1 MPQWVGAPVQCNNRC
16 GFIKIIKPTLIGG
29 FFVLLCICRW
39 RGTCFHQVSSEDRLF
54 GCDLFTRERLMGV
67 LYLFVPISMVIAG
80 ILVWAAFWAIRN
92 NQYEDLEGPAHR
104 ILLDDDDPR
113 IPNQPEEASRMES
126 SSSSADQLAQKAK

>member
-1 MPQWVGAPVQCNNRC
+1 M
-16 GFIKIIKPTLIGG
+16 T
-29 FFVLLCICRW
+29 
-39 RGTCFHQVSSEDRLF
+39 
-54 GCDLFTRERLMGV
+54 V

-113 IPNQPEEASRMES
+113 IPVQAEDVDQVKSPS
-126 SSSSADQLAQKAK
+126 SVADKLVQKVK

>member
-1 MPQWVGAPVQCNNRC
+1 M
-16 GFIKIIKPTLIGG
+16 
-29 FFVLLCICRW
+29 
-39 RGTCFHQVSSEDRLF
+39 S
-54 GCDLFTRERLMGV
+54 V

-113 IPNQPEEASRMES
+113 IPTQPV
-126 SSSSADQLAQKAK
+126 SAGQAKTTPRTQADTNPMPK